1 MNTVLTQEL
10 MRFNRLIELVETALK
25 DVQKAMKGLVVMSA
39 ELEQMGNSMVI
50 GKVPVLWSSVAYPS
64 LKPLG
69 AWVNDLLD
77 RLAFLGDWLEKGTCP
92 TVYWISGF
100 FFTQAFITGT
110 LQNFAR
116 KYSTPIDKVYS
127 ITAHSSITRIS
138 ISTDFNTLNC
148 LYVFLIAVIY
158 KLIAVQFLFQ
168 AEFDFRV
175 LTAAECEKA
184 NKVSPEDGAYL
195 RGLFMEG
202 ASWDAPRHV
211 IAESNPR

>member
-116 KYSTPIDKVYS
+116 KYSTPIDKVRL
-127 ITAHSSITRIS
+127 TAPCPVVLVSVSIS
-138 ISTDFNTLNC
+138 ISASSTLICIN
-148 LYVFLIAVIY
+148 FLCWLNFINLVI
-158 KLIAVQFLFQ
+158 
-168 AEFDFRV
+168 
-175 LTAAECEKA
+175 
-184 NKVSPEDGAYL
+184 NKQITE
-195 RGLFMEG
+195 
-202 ASWDAPRHV
+202 
-211 IAESNPR
+211 

>member
-1 MNTVLTQEL
+1 MLSFSSLRYDESMNTVLTQEL

-116 KYSTPIDKVYS
+116 KYSTPIDKVRL
-127 ITAHSSITRIS
+127 TAPCPVVFVSIS
-138 ISTDFNTLNC
+138 ISISSSTSSTSSTLICINSLC
-148 LYVFLIAVIY
+148 WLNFINLVI
-158 KLIAVQFLFQ
+158 
-168 AEFDFRV
+168 
-175 LTAAECEKA
+175 
-184 NKVSPEDGAYL
+184 NKQITE
-195 RGLFMEG
+195 
-202 ASWDAPRHV
+202 
-211 IAESNPR
+211 

>member
-10 MRFNRLIELVETALK
+10 MRFNKLIEMVETTLK

-69 AWVNDLLD
+69 SWVNDLLD
-77 RLAFLGDWLEKGTCP
+77 RLAFLGDWMDKGTSP
-92 TVYWISGF
+92 PVYWISGF

-116 KYSTPIDKVYS
+116 KYSTPIDKVTRFDMR
-127 ITAHSSITRIS
+127 ITNI
-138 ISTDFNTLNC
+138 
-148 LYVFLIAVIY
+148 YVL
-158 KLIAVQFLFQ
+158 LAVQMHIVSTC
-168 AEFDFRV
+168 V
-175 LTAAECEKA
+175 LL
-184 NKVSPEDGAYL
+184 VSL
-195 RGLFMEG
+195 HHII
-202 ASWDAPRHV
+202 S
-211 IAESNPR
+211 